1 MEIPNK
7 HITVTTAS
15 EEVKQS
21 VMALLESVTDPEV
34 PVLSVIDLGVVRE
47 IVVTPNL
54 QSGGWSIL
62 VLVTPTYTG

>member
-1 MEIPNK
+1 
-7 HITVTTAS
+7 
-15 EEVKQS
+15 
-21 VMALLESVTDPEV
+21 MALLESVTDPEV